1 MLNIAANKQEQ
12 FAILCKLLK
21 LEDLLHHPDFKT
33 RELRKTNREILKTKL
48 ESELK
53 NDDAKFWSELLNKA
67 GVPAGEVLAVPDALK
82 LDQIQQREFLET
94 FQSVPGIESSLRVVK
109 TGIQLNGKTLTVD
122 RPPPRLGEDTV
133 AILKDC
139 GYEEDEIEK
148 LQAEKI
154 I

>member
-1 MLNIAANKQEQ
+1 M
-12 FAILCKLLK
+12 
-21 LEDLLHHPDFKT
+21 
-33 RELRKTNREILKTKL
+33 
-48 ESELK
+48 
-53 NDDAKFWSELLNKA
+53 
-67 GVPAGEVLAVPDALK
+67 AVPDALK

-94 FQSVPGIESSLRVVK
+94 FHCVPGIESSLRVVK

-122 RPPPRLGEDTV
+122 RPPPRLGENTV

-148 LQAEKI
+148 LQAGKI